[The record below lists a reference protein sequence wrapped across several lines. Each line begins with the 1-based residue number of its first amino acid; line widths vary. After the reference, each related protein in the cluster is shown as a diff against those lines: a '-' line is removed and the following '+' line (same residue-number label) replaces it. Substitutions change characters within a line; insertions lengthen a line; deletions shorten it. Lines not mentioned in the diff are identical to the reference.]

1 MPAPELSQHLLQAH
15 VSMILVSLPLPP
27 LPVLV
32 IRGEDHTTSFCSS
45 HDLHAAMISTHL
57 HMTST
62 GAAGDEAVQKHNIE
76 AKQEVLHTMM
86 AALNTAWTKTR
97 ALPVDLEEQDKQLLT
112 EAYVLFAN
120 AFRDYCSHYVHSC
133 RDMRVMPMSHVDIGD
148 ATHRSAA
155 EYVSAYM
162 HGDGAS
168 ASDNKD
174 LPYSNLL
181 RKWLYYIMSPEL
193 SGNYTTSPVLS
204 GWDVESPAPELTR
217 DETTLP
223 DLYCTPD
230 YSPEEPDEA

>member
-1 MPAPELSQHLLQAH
+1 MSQQLLQAH

-32 IRGEDHTTSFCSS
+32 VRGEDLTTSVCSS

-62 GAAGDEAVQKHNIE
+62 GAAGDEAAQKHNID
-76 AKQEVLHTMM
+76 AKQEVLHNMM
-86 AALNTAWTKTR
+86 TKLNQVWTTTR
-97 ALPVDLEEQDKQLLT
+97 ALPVDIEEQDRTLVT

-120 AFRDYCSHYVHSC
+120 AFRDYCSHYVHTC

-148 ATHRSAA
+148 ATHKSAA

-162 HGDGAS
+162 HGEGAS
-168 ASDNKD
+168 VSDNKD
-174 LPYSNLL
+174 LSYSTIL

-193 SGNYTTSPVLS
+193 SGDYTASPVLS
-204 GWDVESPAPELTR
+204 GWDVES
-217 DETTLP
+217 
-223 DLYCTPD
+223 
-230 YSPEEPDEA
+230 S